1 MRAFEKIED
10 EICVFDTNSDAL
22 KSSAEMRNKMEI
34 LSVDNDKISIIIP
47 VYNAELF
54 IKETID
60 CIRKQTYAD
69 WELLL
74 VEDSSGD
81 RTLEVMEAYAGELQD
96 ERIHITRREVK
107 VGDEDFGAAKARN
120 LGLKMAK
127 GRYIA
132 YLDAD
137 DLWVPEKL
145 EKELKFL
152 KEKQAGFVF
161 TGYEFGDE
169 EARGTGRIVHVPE
182 TLTYKQALANTTIFT
197 STVMLDTARI
207 EKGLLEMPY
216 IKSEDTATWWKIL
229 KTGVTAYGLDEN
241 LVIYRRAG
249 KTLSSNKLE
258 ALRRIWNLYRKSE
271 GLSVTASC
279 CNFVLWA
286 VRAVKRRL

>member
-10 EICVFDTNSDAL
+10 EICVCDTNSDAL

-60 CIRKQTYAD
+60 CIRKQTYTD

-96 ERIHITRREVK
+96 ERIHITSREVK
-107 VGDEDFGAAKARN
+107 AGDEDFGAAKARN

-207 EKGLLEMPY
+207 GKELLEMPY